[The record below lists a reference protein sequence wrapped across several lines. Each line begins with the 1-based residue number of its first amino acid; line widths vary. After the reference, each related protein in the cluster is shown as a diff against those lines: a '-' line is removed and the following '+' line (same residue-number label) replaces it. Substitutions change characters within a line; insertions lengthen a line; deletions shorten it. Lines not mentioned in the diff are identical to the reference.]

1 MTGPEPQLRDVSD
14 TARWVAWFRAQES
27 DRPDAQFKDPFARKL
42 AGERGAKIAEELKE
56 GKRVSWAFVARTVAF
71 DEFIGGEVARGV
83 DVVVN
88 LAAGFDA
95 RPYRLAL
102 PSTLQWIEVDLPP
115 LLDAKRAAM
124 ESEKPTCRL
133 ERIALDLADAAARKK
148 LFAEIG
154 ARGKN
159 VLVLTEGLLVYLG
172 NDEVAALARDLHAVP
187 TFQRWIVYV
196 ASPKLLAMMQRG
208 VGRRLASAGA
218 PLRFAAPGGA
228 DHFVPF
234 GWKPVEVK
242 SSLHVGARI
251 GRLSWF
257 MKLIAKLPQPSPPWK
272 GIWSGICLLERTG

>member
-1 MTGPEPQLRDVSD
+1 VTGPEPLIRDISD

-27 DRPDAQFKDPFARKL
+27 DRRDAQFKDPFARKL

-71 DEFIGGEVARGV
+71 DEFLGGEVARGI

-133 ERIALDLADAAARKK
+133 ERIALDLVDVAARRK
-148 LFAEIG
+148 LFAELG

-172 NDEVAALARDLHAVP
+172 AEEVAALAQDLHAVP
-187 TFQRWIVYV
+187 TFQRWILDC
-196 ASPKLLAMMQRG
+196 ASPKLLAHMQRG
-208 VGRRLASAGA
+208 VGGALAQAGA
-218 PLRFAAPGGA
+218 PMRFAPA
-228 DHFVPF
+228 DGPEFFLPH
-234 GWKPVEVK
+234 GWKMVGVE
-242 SSLHVGARI
+242 STLHVGARI
-251 GRLSWF
+251 GRLPF
-257 MKLIAKLPQPSPPWK
+257 FLRLIAKLPVPKRPWQS
-272 GIWSGICLLERTG
+272 IWSGICLMERTG